1 MSSNVGQAGLLRLL
15 WVDDDA
21 ELTAT
26 LADYLS
32 GDGIHVECAPD
43 IEQATRRLAEA
54 VYDLVLVDLDLPDG
68 SGLSLIRNTPPGRAR
83 EFVVVTGHGSV
94 KTAVEALHH
103 QVLDYLLK
111 PIELSELRNVLGRVR
126 QARARGTSVRATA
139 AVTPA
144 EGGAAS
150 APARA
155 APREDAGQQLLGQSP
170 AMRQA
175 QALVERAAGS
185 EITVLVQGESGTG
198 KEVVARCLHR
208 LSRRAA
214 GPFVALN
221 CGAVSP
227 TLIASELFGHERGS
241 FTGAHRQHKGIFER
255 ADGGTLFLDEI
266 TEMPIDLQASLLRV
280 LETGTVMRVGG
291 AAEIPVNVRVVA
303 ATNRDPLSYV
313 EQGKLRLDLYYRLQV
328 FPIALPPL
336 RERGDGD
343 LLLLA
348 EHFLK
353 QFGAAAGNPARTLS
367 AASKAAL
374 VRHPWPG
381 NVRELRNVIE
391 RACLLGGAVIE
402 PEHLMLPVM
411 LPAVPPSGPAV
422 VAGPAPTAL
431 PVAPAPVPA
440 PAAAPAAAEAA
451 PGTLRDAELEII
463 RQALAACGGNRS
475 RTAAMLGI
483 SVKTL
488 YNKLK
493 RSEGG
498 GAAKA
503 GARAGTRSV
512 LLLIHDDDVRQALA
526 GLLSLRGFQA
536 IQACD
541 MRSFT
546 QATRNLDIGTVIFD
560 LHLLPGVSAPRLVA
574 DYQARRQHAGQPP
587 ARLIALTGSSD
598 TPQQLAGPDAP
609 LTMDRVIRKPVEYQD
624 IIEAL
629 EQVMPA
635 QA

>member
-32 GDGIHVECAPD
+32 GDGIHVDCAPD
-43 IEQATRRLAEA
+43 IEQATRKLAEA

-68 SGLSLIRNTPPGRAR
+68 SGLSLIRHTPPGRAR

-111 PIELSELRNVLGRVR
+111 PIELSELRNMLGRVR
-126 QARARGTSVRATA
+126 QARARGTSVRAAA

-144 EGGAAS
+144 EGGTTS

-266 TEMPIDLQASLLRV
+266 TEMPIDLQANLLRV

-291 AAEIPVNVRVVA
+291 TTEIPVNVRVVA
-303 ATNRDPLSYV
+303 ATNRDPMGYV

-343 LLLLA
+343 ILLLA

-367 AASKAAL
+367 AAAKAAL
-374 VRHPWPG
+374 LRHPWPG

-402 PEHLMLPVM
+402 PEHLMLP
-411 LPAVPPSGPAV
+411 AVPPSGPAV
-422 VAGPAPTAL
+422 AA
-431 PVAPAPVPA
+431 APAPVPIAVPTAGATVPA
-440 PAAAPAAAEAA
+440 PAAAPAAAESA

-498 GAAKA
+498 ASAKT

-536 IQACD
+536 VQACD

-574 DYQARRQHAGQPP
+574 DYQARRQHAGHPP
-587 ARLIALTGSSD
+587 ARLIALTGASD
-598 TPQQLAGPDAP
+598 TPAQLAAADTP

-629 EQVMPA
+629 E
-635 QA
+635 